1 MQNWDIKDKI
11 TRALD
16 TVKVIDPHCHLD
28 PAHPSA
34 RNLADIVLY
43 HHVWIELVSSGMG
56 QNEVTRE
63 GLPHELADPRM
74 EPFERIR
81 RSIPYLHNIGNTTLG
96 LLLRWLLKDL
106 YDFDNDISQ
115 TNVEKLYSLVSERG
129 KDRNWE
135 KRVFED
141 FCGIE
146 RCISV
151 GSIGKPDSERILKA
165 SEVLRWVNIM
175 DGKNTP
181 QLKLLQMEASFGRE
195 IRRAADFRDFLIMMI
210 GQLPISELKY
220 LGARLLPYMTDELAD
235 EDNVD
240 RILGKVTK
248 GAPLNHTELGSVTY
262 FGMVSALESLRKYD
276 LKTIQLIVG
285 AEVLLPHRPIT
296 HWSESFCGAVGRLAC
311 RFEDFNFNISS
322 ASDLYTQDIAVLA
335 KHIPNISVAGYW
347 WHTLYPFYIKKTL
360 ETRLDMIPANK
371 IIGYFSD
378 AYHCEWCYPKL
389 RLVKQILG
397 EILVER
403 VKKGWYTLDTAKEI
417 INTILYD
424 TPKAIYCI

>member
-1 MQNWDIKDKI
+1 MQSRDIKDKI
-11 TRALD
+11 TGALN

-28 PAHPSA
+28 PAQPSA
-34 RNLADIVLY
+34 RSLADIVLY

-56 QNEVTRE
+56 QNEVTEE

-74 EPFERIR
+74 EPFERVR
-81 RSIPYLHNIGNTTLG
+81 RSIPYLNNIRNTTVG

-106 YDFDNDISQ
+106 YGFDDDISQ
-115 TNVEKLYSLVSERG
+115 TNVEKLYALVNERG

-151 GSIGKPDSERILKA
+151 ASDGRLDSERILKA
-165 SEVLRWVNIM
+165 SEALRQVNIM
-175 DGKNTP
+175 DGKNSP
-181 QLKLLQMEASFGRE
+181 RLKLLQMEASFGRE
-195 IRRAADFRDFLIMMI
+195 IRKASDFRDFLITMI
-210 GQLPISELKY
+210 GKLPIGELKF
-220 LGARLLPYMTDELAD
+220 LGAWVLPYMTDELAD
-235 EDNVD
+235 EDNVS
-240 RILGKVTK
+240 RILGKAVK
-248 GAPLNHTELGSVTY
+248 GDPLNHTELGSVTY
-262 FGMVSALESLRKYD
+262 FGMVSSLENLRKYD

-296 HWSESFCGAVGRLAC
+296 HWSESFCGAAGRLAC

-347 WHTLYPFYIKKTL
+347 WHTLYPFYIKKSL

-371 IIGYFSD
+371 IIGFFSD

-403 VKKGWYTLDTAKEI
+403 VEKGWYTLDTAIEI
-417 INTILYD
+417 IHTILYD
-424 TPKAIYCI
+424 TPKTIYCI